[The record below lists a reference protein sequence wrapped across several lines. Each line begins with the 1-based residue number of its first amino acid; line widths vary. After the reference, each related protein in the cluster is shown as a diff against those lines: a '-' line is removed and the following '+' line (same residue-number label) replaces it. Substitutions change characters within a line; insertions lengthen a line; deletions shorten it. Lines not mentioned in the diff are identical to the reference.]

1 LLFLGIDTAT
11 RVGSVGLVRAP
22 FDGLVSPAGE
32 PGRIADGCVEIAEV
46 ARDSGLAHGAE
57 ILALIDDCLERGGV
71 ALEDVG
77 CIAVSSGPGSFTGL
91 RVALATAKGLAL
103 GGDLPLVGV
112 PTLEALAATVL
123 PGWTTSPVEA
133 SAGIVVAA
141 CLDARKGEVYG
152 AGFVIREPAWEQ
164 PNPRLER
171 RSADAAC
178 RPDAFASEL
187 AGWLGADRPGLL
199 VGDGAQRYAE
209 QILAPL
215 GARVHALPFPSHAP
229 RGAIVARLGAGLFA
243 QGGSHDRA
251 ALVPSYARAS
261 EAEIVRA
268 RRSGGAGPR

>member
-1 LLFLGIDTAT
+1 MLFLGIDTAT

-22 FDGLVSPAGE
+22 LDGVVPPAGE
-32 PGRIADGCVEIAEV
+32 PGRAADGCVEIAEV
-46 ARDSGLAHGAE
+46 ARDTGLAHGAE

-71 ALEDVG
+71 ALEEVA
-77 CIAVSSGPGSFTGL
+77 CIAVSCGPGSFTGL

-103 GGDLPLVGV
+103 GGDLPLIGV
-112 PTLEALAATVL
+112 ATLEALAATVL
-123 PGWTTSPVEA
+123 PGWSTSPVGA
-133 SAGIVVAA
+133 SAGTVVAA

-164 PNPRLER
+164 PTPRLER
-171 RSADAAC
+171 RSADAAL
-178 RPDAFASEL
+178 RPDEFASEL

-199 VGDGAQRYAE
+199 VGDGAQRYAD

-215 GARVHALPFPSHAP
+215 GARVHALPFPAYAP

-243 QGGSHDRA
+243 RGGPDDRA
-251 ALVPSYARAS
+251 GLVPSYARAS

-268 RRSGGAGPR
+268 RRSGGAGAR